1 MKYIQQPRLQY
12 SMNVEENELSSSA
25 YFNGQDYAPDKE
37 KNEQILEREAISGT
51 PFWIIGNHVDGY
63 FLAFGKYRL
72 GDVKNTKDEILD
84 YLYNEMWTIFGF
96 YAGILIE
103 LTIEDKIKNGE
114 LVAPLEN
121 A

>member
-1 MKYIQQPRLQY
+1 MKFIQQPLLQY
-12 SMNVEENELSSSA
+12 SMSAEENELSSNH

-37 KNEQILEREAISGT
+37 KNEQILEKEAISGT

-72 GDVKNTKDEILD
+72 GDVKNTKEEILD
-84 YLYNEMWTIFGF
+84 YLNKEMWMIHGF
-96 YAGILIE
+96 YTSILVDLI
-103 LTIEDKIKNGE
+103 IDDKIKNGGF
-114 LVAPLEN
+114 VAPLEN